1 MHLGNKNKE
10 HDYHMQDGANQ
21 TTLEATTCEKDLGVH
36 VDPTLKF
43 SQHVRKTTNKA
54 NSILGMIRRTFDY
67 MDKSMMIQLFKGL
80 IRPILEYG
88 NIIWSPSLK
97 KDAMLIESIQ
107 RRATKM
113 VPELKEMEYE
123 DRLRALNLPSLVYRR
138 LRGDLIEAYK
148 LTHGI
153 YNVDSETILPKCKN
167 DRTRGHKYK
176 LEKRASRLDIRKNF
190 YGLRVV
196 GNWNSLPENVVNA
209 PSVNSFKGRL
219 DRILREQQ
227 YSIEF
232 PLTSSSQDT
241 QEVGGTNTEELR
253 HREPL

>member
-1 MHLGNKNKE
+1 
-10 HDYHMQDGANQ
+10 
-21 TTLEATTCEKDLGVH
+21 
-36 VDPTLKF
+36 
-43 SQHVRKTTNKA
+43 
-54 NSILGMIRRTFDY
+54 
-67 MDKSMMIQLFKGL
+67 MDKSMMNQLFKGL

-123 DRLRALNLPSLVYRR
+123 DRLRALNLPSLTYRR

-148 LTHGI
+148 LTHGM
-153 YNVDSETILPKCKN
+153 YNVDSETLLPKCKN
-167 DRTRGHKYK
+167 DRTRGHQYK

-190 YGLRVV
+190 FGLRVV
-196 GNWNSLPENVVNA
+196 GNWNSLPEYVVNA

-219 DRILREQQ
+219 DGNLREHQ

-232 PLTSSSQDT
+232 PLTTSSQDT
-241 QEVGGTNTEELR
+241 QEVGGRAATQRPTIGPWPRMEKQVY
-253 HREPL
+253 PSVI